1 MKAWL
6 STYQNNFNDQIN
18 SGRLPHAILLSG
30 VHGSGKEELALWLGS
45 NLLCQLASS
54 SEQKPCGQCKSCHL
68 AKNKTHPDLMEVIT
82 DGASVSVEQIRALG
96 RFFET
101 KTHIA
106 NHKIAIVYQAQ
117 TMTVAAANA
126 LLKTLEEPN
135 DNSFIILVS
144 KDEQLML
151 PTILSRCQV
160 VKLRANL
167 EQTGSML
174 ASHSGQFTNLTH
186 LPEMTNQEVNDDYQK
201 LEHHFVAFLADTKQA
216 NALLN
221 SLTGNE
227 HAWRMLEKLIVNLA
241 RNKQSWY
248 SNANFSSPIKTELC
262 TKLYHAFLDINE
274 TRVRLPQ
281 ANQQL
286 LLEKLI
292 FNFANLIEQRA

>member
-1 MKAWL
+1 MKPWL
-6 STYQNNFNDQIN
+6 STYQNNFISQIN
-18 SGRLPHAILLSG
+18 SGRLPHAVLLSG
-30 VHGSGKEELALWLGS
+30 VQGSGKEELALWLGN
-45 NLLCQLASS
+45 NLLCQLDGDS
-54 SEQKPCGQCKSCHL
+54 QQRPCGQCKSCHL
-68 AKNKTHPDLMEVIT
+68 ANNKTHPDLLEVDT
-82 DGASVSVEQIRALG
+82 EGSSVSVEQIRALG

-106 NHKIAIVYQAQ
+106 NHKVAIVYQAQ

-160 VKLRANL
+160 VKLRANV
-167 EQTGSML
+167 EQTGGFL
-174 ASHSGQFTNLTH
+174 ASHSEQFTNLTH
-186 LPEMTNQEVNDDYQK
+186 LPEMTNQEVNESYQK
-201 LEHHFVAFLADTKQA
+201 LEQHFVAFLADTKQA

-248 SNANFSSPIKTELC
+248 SNANVSSTIKKELC
-262 TKLYHAFLDINE
+262 AKLYRAFLDINE
-274 TRVRLPQ
+274 TRMRLPQ

-292 FNFANLIEQRA
+292 FNFANLIKQRA

>member
-1 MKAWL
+1 
-6 STYQNNFNDQIN
+6 
-18 SGRLPHAILLSG
+18 
-30 VHGSGKEELALWLGS
+30 
-45 NLLCQLASS
+45 
-54 SEQKPCGQCKSCHL
+54 
-68 AKNKTHPDLMEVIT
+68 MEVDT

-160 VKLRANL
+160 VKLRANV
-167 EQTGSML
+167 EQTGSL
-174 ASHSGQFTNLTH
+174 LTSHSDQFTNLTH
-186 LPEMTNQEVNDDYQK
+186 LPEMTNQEVNEDYQR
-201 LEHHFVAFLADTKQA
+201 LEQQFIAFLADTKQA
-216 NALLN
+216 HSLIN
-221 SLTGNE
+221 SLTGND

-241 RNKQSWY
+241 RNKHSWY
-248 SNANFSSPIKTELC
+248 SNANFSATIDKALC
-262 TKLYHAFLDINE
+262 AKLYRAFLDINE
-274 TRVRLPQ
+274 TRMRLPQ

-292 FNFANLIEQRA
+292 FNFANLIMQRA

>member
-6 STYQNNFNDQIN
+6 SAYQNNFIDQIN

-30 VHGSGKEELALWLGS
+30 VQGSGKEELVLWLGS
-45 NLLCQLASS
+45 NLLCQFASS

-68 AKNKTHPDLMEVIT
+68 AKNKTHPDLLEVDT
-82 DGASVSVEQIRALG
+82 EGASVSVEQIRALG

-167 EQTGSML
+167 EQTSNL
-174 ASHSGQFTNLTH
+174 LTSHSDQFTNLTH
-186 LPEMTNQEVNDDYQK
+186 LPEMTSEEVNEGYQK
-201 LEHHFVAFLADTKQA
+201 LERHFVAFLCDTKQA
-216 NALLN
+216 NSLLN
-221 SLTGNE
+221 SLISNE

-241 RNKQSWY
+241 RNKHSWY
-248 SNANFSSPIKTELC
+248 SNANFSSTIEKELC
-262 TKLYHAFLDINE
+262 AKLYRAFLDINE
-274 TRVRLPQ
+274 TRMRLPQ

-292 FNFANLIEQRA
+292 FNFASLIEQGA